1 LVRIINLKKKL
12 NGAFLIM
19 GMIVLAVALAGWNVN
34 SRLTQHIS
42 TLTNNTLPS
51 IIGLWKISDGHSQI
65 QSAELTILNPRTKPE
80 IRDKQ
85 FSTIEQAW
93 LQIEAGFQQ
102 DQATPRTQ
110 KEEPLY
116 QKFIQD
122 WESWK
127 QSHEEFV
134 RMYKEFQKLG
144 IPRPITRQAEL
155 LQSGLVNSPQMAAA
169 KAASAL
175 LDKINF
181 QNYSQKEPAFIAA
194 NTSLQELLVV
204 KGQMAAVAKQ
214 ATDRDVVNTGFWV
227 FLGVIIGPLTA
238 LIFGILLTDALI
250 QPLKVVVNIIA
261 NSSEQIAA
269 AIEEQERIASE
280 QAASCVQCNAAMRE
294 LGASSKVA
302 AEQASVL
309 AAGTMRALT
318 LTEEG
323 NKAVGRTLEGMAALQ
338 QKVGAIA
345 ESIKRLSQ
353 QAGQIGSISVTVSAL
368 ANQTNMLALNAAVEA
383 VRAGEHGR
391 GFGVVAS
398 EIRKLADQS
407 KKSAEKINQLVA
419 DIQRAVDLTV
429 RVTDQGNLT
438 VAEGVKIARE
448 TAEAFTGVAAAIDR
462 VVASNKE
469 IALTAKQQAVSIQ
482 QVLAAMN
489 YISTGAQQ
497 AAGGITQTKEGTQKL
512 NQAAQNLKLLGV
524 G

>member
-1 LVRIINLKKKL
+1 MGRTINLKRKL

-19 GMIVLAVALAGWNVN
+19 GMLVLAVALAGWSGN

-80 IRDKQ
+80 IREKQ
-85 FSTIEQAW
+85 FSIIEKAW
-93 LQIEAGFQQ
+93 QQIEAGFQQ
-102 DQATPRTQ
+102 DRATYRSQ
-110 KEEPLY
+110 EEEPFY

-127 QSHEEFV
+127 QSHKEFMQ
-134 RMYKEFQKLG
+134 MYKEFQKLG

-155 LQSGLVNSPQMAAA
+155 LRIGLGNSPEMAAA
-169 KAASAL
+169 KAASAQ
-175 LDKINF
+175 LDQINF
-181 QNYSQKEPAFIAA
+181 QSSNKKEPAFIAA
-194 NTSLQELLVV
+194 KASLQKLLEV
-204 KGQMAAVAKQ
+204 KDRIAYVAKE
-214 ATDRDVVNTGFWV
+214 ATDRDVVNTGLWV
-227 FLGVIIGPLTA
+227 LLGVIIGPIAALT
-238 LIFGILLTDALI
+238 FGILLTNALI
-250 QPLKVVVNIIA
+250 QPLKGVVNIIA
-261 NSSEQIAA
+261 NSSAQIAA
-269 AIEEQERIASE
+269 AIEEQEGIASE
-280 QAASCVQCNAAMRE
+280 QAASCVQCTATMRE

-318 LTEEG
+318 LAEEG

-345 ESIKRLSQ
+345 ESIRRLSQ
-353 QAGQIGSISVTVSAL
+353 QAGQIGNISVTVSAL

-391 GFGVVAS
+391 GFAVVAS

-407 KKSAEKINQLVA
+407 KKSAEKINELVA
-419 DIQRAVDLTV
+419 DIQRAIDLTV
-429 RVTDQGNLT
+429 RVTDEGTLT

-448 TAEAFTGVAAAIDR
+448 TAAAFTGVAAAIDR

-497 AAGGITQTKEGTQKL
+497 AAGGITQTKESTQKL
-512 NQAAQNLKLLGV
+512 NQAARNLKLLGV

>member
-1 LVRIINLKKKL
+1 LVRTINLKRKL

-19 GMIVLAVALAGWNVN
+19 GLIVLAVALAGWSGN

-51 IIGLWKISDGHSQI
+51 VIGLWKISDGHSQV

-80 IRDKQ
+80 IREAQ
-85 FSTIEQAW
+85 FSHIEKAW
-93 LQIEAGFQQ
+93 EQIEAGFKEY
-102 DQATPRTQ
+102 QAPARNESEN
-110 KEEPLY
+110 KRY
-116 QKFIQD
+116 QRFIQD
-122 WESWK
+122 WETWK
-127 QSHEEFV
+127 QAHEEFMQ
-134 RMYKEFQKLG
+134 MYKDFQKFG

-155 LQSGLVNSPQMAAA
+155 LRLGLVNSPEMAAT

-175 LDKINF
+175 IDKINNQSF
-181 QNYSQKEPAFIAA
+181 DKKNPAFIAA
-194 NTSLQELLVV
+194 NASLQELLAV
-204 KGQMAAVAKQ
+204 KGQIALAAKQ
-214 ATDRDVVNTGFWV
+214 ATDRDVVNTSFWV

-238 LIFGILLTDALI
+238 LIFGIFLTNALI
-250 QPLKVVVNIIA
+250 EPLKGVVNIIA
-261 NSSEQIAA
+261 NSSAQIAA

-280 QAASCVQCNAAMRE
+280 QAASCVQCTAAMRE

-345 ESIKRLSQ
+345 ESIRRLSQ
-353 QAGQIGSISVTVSAL
+353 QAGQIGNISVTVSAL

-383 VRAGEHGR
+383 VRAGDHGR
-391 GFGVVAS
+391 GFAVVAS

-407 KKSAEKINQLVA
+407 KKSADKINDIVA
-419 DIQRAVDLTV
+419 EIQRAVDLTV
-429 RVTDQGNLT
+429 RVTNEGNLT

-482 QVLAAMN
+482 QVIAAMN

-497 AAGGITQTKEGTQKL
+497 AAGGITQTKQGTQKL
-512 NQAAQNLKLLGV
+512 NQAAQNLKLLGI